1 MSNCEFDENVRHVDD
16 VDLNDINDDGGG
28 GNDAASAEAREETL
42 RLQQHA
48 REVKYENLEVV
59 CWLAK
64 LAHGWQAVGSIPATS
79 KLFSLEPAG
88 SNTNAWYHGTRKRGN
103 IEGEN

>member
-16 VDLNDINDDGGG
+16 VDLNDTNDDDGG
-28 GNDAASAEAREETL
+28 GNDAASAEGREETL

-64 LAHGWQAVGSIPATS
+64 LAHG
-79 KLFSLEPAG
+79 
-88 SNTNAWYHGTRKRGN
+88 
-103 IEGEN
+103 